1 MLNKIQYINYSQ
13 NIALKIELIKKN
25 EKYKLF
31 NNTLDY
37 NIIQAFIVF
46 QIMVKVIESNDY
58 KYLKKNFIFHFE
70 KNTIKLI

>member
-1 MLNKIQYINYSQ
+1 M
-13 NIALKIELIKKN
+13 ALKIELIKKN

>member
-1 MLNKIQYINYSQ
+1 M
-13 NIALKIELIKKN
+13 ALKIELIKKN

-46 QIMVKVIESNDY
+46 QIMVKVIESNDN
-58 KYLKKNFIFHFE
+58 KYLKKNFIFQFK